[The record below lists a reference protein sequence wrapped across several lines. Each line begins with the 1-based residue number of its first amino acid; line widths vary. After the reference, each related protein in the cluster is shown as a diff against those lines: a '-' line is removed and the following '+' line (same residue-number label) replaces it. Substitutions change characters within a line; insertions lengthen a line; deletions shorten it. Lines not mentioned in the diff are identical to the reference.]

1 MSKKVKLVTTVAMQG
16 AVDALTPEFTK
27 ATGYGIEMEFGP
39 PSACVDMM
47 RQGIAA
53 DVVVSTS
60 DGIETLAQEGKVDG
74 GSAKPVARMIMG
86 LAVGLNDPK
95 PDIST
100 AEGFKAALLATK
112 SIIHADPATGS
123 PSAAHFI
130 KVLNKLGITDEMKK
144 KTTTRAG
151 VVATAVASGECH
163 MAVQQLAEL
172 KLVPGVHVLGPF
184 PAELQNVMP
193 LTAAVH
199 TGSQAKDAAKALIA
213 LLASPAAKPVMEKAG
228 LLAAL

>member
-1 MSKKVKLVTTVAMQG
+1 MSKTIKLVTTVAMQG

-27 ATGYGIEMEFGP
+27 ATGYGIAMEFGP
-39 PSACVDMM
+39 PSACVEMM
-47 RQGIAA
+47 RQGVAA
-53 DVVVSTS
+53 DVVVSTP
-60 DGIETLAQEGKVDG
+60 DGIEALAKEGKADG
-74 GSAKPVARMIMG
+74 SSAKSVARMIMG

-100 AEGFKAALLATK
+100 AAGFKAALLATK

-130 KVLNKLGITDEMKK
+130 KVLNKLGIADEMKK

-184 PAELQNVMP
+184 PDELQNVMP

-199 TGSQAKDAAKALIA
+199 AGSGHKEAAKALIA
-213 LLASPAAKPVMEKAG
+213 LLASPAARPVMEKAG
-228 LLAAL
+228 LLAAV

>member
-27 ATGYGIEMEFGP
+27 ATGYGIEMAFGP

-53 DVVVSTS
+53 DVVVSTP
-60 DGIETLAQEGKVDG
+60 DGIEALANDGKVDG

-95 PDIST
+95 PDIGT

-130 KVLNKLGITDEMKK
+130 KVLERLGITDEMKK

-184 PAELQNVMP
+184 PDELQNVMP

>member
-1 MSKKVKLVTTVAMQG
+1 MATMIKLVTTVAMQG

-27 ATGYGIEMEFGP
+27 STGYGIEMAFGP

-47 RQGIAA
+47 RQGMTA
-53 DVVVSTS
+53 DVVVSTP
-60 DGIETLAQEGKVDG
+60 DGIEALAKEGKVDG
-74 GSAKPVARMIMG
+74 ATAKPVARMIMG

-95 PDIST
+95 PDIGT

-184 PAELQNVMP
+184 PDELQNVMP

-199 TGSQAKDAAKALIA
+199 TGSSAKDAAMALIA
-213 LLASPAAKPVMEKAG
+213 LLASPGAKPVMEKAG
-228 LLAAL
+228 LLAAV

>member
-1 MSKKVKLVTTVAMQG
+1 MTKTIRIVTTVAMQG
-16 AVDALTPEFTK
+16 AIEALTPQFTK

-39 PSACVDMM
+39 PSACVDMVRKGM
-47 RQGIAA
+47 AA
-53 DVVVSTS
+53 DIVISTP
-60 DGIETLAQEGKVDG
+60 DGIDSLAKEGAVDG
-74 GSAKPVARMIMG
+74 GSAKGVARMIMG

-130 KVLNKLGITDEMKK
+130 KVLDRLGITDEMKK

-151 VVATAVASGECH
+151 VVATAVANGECN

-184 PAELQNVMP
+184 PDALQNIMP

-199 TGSQAKDAAKALIA
+199 AKSAASQAASAMIDILTSPQAKAA
-213 LLASPAAKPVMEKAG
+213 VEKAG
-228 LLAAL
+228 LLAPA

>member
-1 MSKKVKLVTTVAMQG
+1 MVRKAM
-16 AVDALTPEFTK
+16 AF
-27 ATGYGIEMEFGP
+27 
-39 PSACVDMM
+39 
-47 RQGIAA
+47 
-53 DVVVSTS
+53 DVVIATP
-60 DGIETLAQEGKVDG
+60 DGIDSLASEGKVDG
-74 GSAKPVARMIMG
+74 ASAKPVARMIMG

-130 KVLNKLGITDEMKK
+130 KVLARLGIVDEMKK

-151 VVATAVASGECH
+151 VVATAVASGECN

-172 KLVPGVHVLGPF
+172 RLVPGVHVLGPF
-184 PAELQNVMP
+184 PDDLQNIIP

-199 TGSQAKDAAKALIA
+199 TGSQAKQAAATLID
-213 LLASPAAKPVMEKAG
+213 LLASPKAKAVVEKAG
-228 LLAAL
+228 LLAPA

>member
-1 MSKKVKLVTTVAMQG
+1 MSNNIKLVTTVAMQG

-27 ATGYGIEMEFGP
+27 ATGYGIDMEFGP

-47 RQGIAA
+47 RQGMAA
-53 DVVVSTS
+53 DVVVSTP
-60 DGIETLAQEGKVDG
+60 DGIEALAKEGKVDG
-74 GSAKPVARMIMG
+74 ASAKSVARMIMG

-100 AEGFKAALLATK
+100 ADGFKAALLATK
-112 SIIHADPATGS
+112 SIIHADPSTGS

-130 KVLNKLGITDEMKK
+130 KVLGKLGIFDEMKK

-151 VVATAVASGECH
+151 VVATAVASGECN

-184 PAELQNVMP
+184 PDALQNVMR

-199 TGSQAKDAAKALIA
+199 SGSQAKDAAKALIA

>member
-1 MSKKVKLVTTVAMQG
+1 MSNKIKLVTTVAMQG
-16 AVDALTPEFTK
+16 AVDALTSEFTK

-47 RQGIAA
+47 RQGVAA
-53 DVVVSTS
+53 DVVVSTP
-60 DGIETLAQEGKVDG
+60 DGIETLANEGKVDG
-74 GSAKPVARMIMG
+74 SSAKPVARMIMG

-100 AEGFKAALLATK
+100 AAGFKAALLATK

-130 KVLNKLGITDEMKK
+130 KVLNRLGITDEMKK

-184 PAELQNVMP
+184 PDELQNVMP

-199 TGSQAKDAAKALIA
+199 SGSQHKDAAKALIV

>member
-1 MSKKVKLVTTVAMQG
+1 MTKTIRIVTTVAMQG
-16 AVDALTPEFTK
+16 AIEALTPEFTK
-27 ATGYGIEMEFGP
+27 ATGYGVEMEFGP
-39 PSACVDMM
+39 PSACVDMVRKGM
-47 RQGIAA
+47 AA
-53 DVVVSTS
+53 DVVVSTP
-60 DGIETLAQEGKVDG
+60 DGIDALAKEGKVDG
-74 GSAKPVARMIMG
+74 GSAKGVARMIMG

-95 PDIST
+95 PDISS
-100 AEGFKAALLATK
+100 AAGFKAALLATK

-130 KVLNKLGITDEMKK
+130 KVLDKLGITDEMKR

-151 VVATAVASGECH
+151 VVATAVASGECN

-184 PAELQNVMP
+184 PDELQNVMP

-199 TGSQAKDAAKALIA
+199 AKSAHAVAAKALID
-213 LLASPAAKPVMEKAG
+213 LLASPRAKTTIENAG
-228 LLAAL
+228 LLAPV

>member
-16 AVDALTPEFTK
+16 AVDALTSEFTK

-39 PSACVDMM
+39 PSACVDMI
-47 RQGIAA
+47 RDGLAA
-53 DVVVSTS
+53 DVVVSTP
-60 DGIETLAQEGKVDG
+60 DGIEALAKEGKVDG
-74 GSAKPVARMIMG
+74 TTAKPVARMIMG

-184 PAELQNVMP
+184 PDALQNVMP

-199 TGSQAKDAAKALIA
+199 TGSQHKDAAKALIA
-213 LLASPAAKPVMEKAG
+213 LLTSPAAKPVMEKAG

>member
-1 MSKKVKLVTTVAMQG
+1 MSKTIKLVTTVALQG

-27 ATGYGIEMEFGP
+27 ATGYGIAMEFGP

-47 RQGIAA
+47 RQGMAA
-53 DVVVSTS
+53 DVVVSTP
-60 DGIETLAQEGKVDG
+60 DGIEALAKEGKVDG
-74 GSAKPVARMIMG
+74 ASGKGVARMIMG

-112 SIIHADPATGS
+112 TIIHADPATGS

-184 PAELQNVMP
+184 PDELQNIMP

-213 LLASPAAKPVMEKAG
+213 LLASPGAKPVMEKAG
-228 LLAAL
+228 LLAAV

>member
-1 MSKKVKLVTTVAMQG
+1 MATQIKLVTTVALQG

-27 ATGYGIEMEFGP
+27 TTGFGIEMAFGP

-47 RQGIAA
+47 RQGMTA
-53 DVVVSTS
+53 DIVVSTP
-60 DGIETLAQEGKVDG
+60 DGIEALAKEGKVDG
-74 GSAKPVARMIMG
+74 ATAKPVARMIMG

-100 AEGFKAALLATK
+100 AAGFKAALLATK

-130 KVLNKLGITDEMKK
+130 KVLDRLGITGEMKK

-151 VVATAVASGECH
+151 VVATAVANGECH

-184 PAELQNVMP
+184 PDELQNVMP

-199 TGSQAKDAAKALIA
+199 TGSQHKDAAKALIA
-213 LLASPAAKPVMEKAG
+213 LMASPGAKPVMEKAG

>member
-1 MSKKVKLVTTVAMQG
+1 MTKTVRVVTTVAMQG
-16 AVDALTPEFTK
+16 AIDALTPEFTK
-27 ATGYGIEMEFGP
+27 ATGFGIEMEFGP
-39 PSACVDMM
+39 PSACVDMVLK
-47 RQGIAA
+47 GLAA
-53 DVVVSTS
+53 DVVIATP
-60 DGIETLAQEGKVDG
+60 DGIDSLASEGKVDSA
-74 GSAKPVARMIMG
+74 SAKPVARMIMG

-130 KVLNKLGITDEMKK
+130 KVLGRLGIVDEMKK

-151 VVATAVASGECH
+151 VVAVAVASGECN

-172 KLVPGVHVLGPF
+172 RLVPGVHVLGPF
-184 PAELQNVMP
+184 PDDLQNIIP

-199 TGSQAKDAAKALIA
+199 TGSPAKQAAATLIE
-213 LLASPAAKPVMEKAG
+213 LLASPQAKAIVEKAG
-228 LLAAL
+228 LLAPV

>member
-1 MSKKVKLVTTVAMQG
+1 MATQIKLVTTVALQG

-27 ATGYGIEMEFGP
+27 SSGYGIEMAFGP

-47 RQGIAA
+47 RQGMSA
-53 DVVVSTS
+53 DVVVSTP
-60 DGIETLAQEGKVDG
+60 DGIEALAKEGKVDG
-74 GSAKPVARMIMG
+74 ATAKPVARMIMG

-100 AEGFKAALLATK
+100 AAGFKKALLETQ

-172 KLVPGVHVLGPF
+172 YLVPGVHVLGPF
-184 PAELQNVMP
+184 PDELQNVMP

-199 TGSQAKDAAKALIA
+199 TGSAHKDAAKALIA
-213 LLASPAAKPVMEKAG
+213 LLASPGAKPVMEKAG

>member
-53 DVVVSTS
+53 DVVVSTP
-60 DGIETLAQEGKVDG
+60 DGIEALAKEGKVDG

-100 AEGFKAALLATK
+100 ADGFKAALLATK
-112 SIIHADPATGS
+112 SIIHADPSTGS

-130 KVLNKLGITDEMKK
+130 KVLNRLGITDEMKK

-184 PAELQNVMP
+184 PDALQNVMP

-199 TGSQAKDAAKALIA
+199 IGSQAKDAAKALIA
-213 LLASPAAKPVMEKAG
+213 LLASAAAKPVMEKAG
-228 LLAAL
+228 LLPAL